1 MGSRRSR
8 GLEGVLEGSGHP
20 PEVPG
25 VPEVL
30 EGPNDPGSPRGPG
43 RPGVSGLG
51 PTFPP
56 CLNVSYSKLSGKF
69 ITIHYVEGI

>member
-20 PEVPG
+20 SG

-43 RPGVSGLG
+43 GPGVSGLG

-69 ITIHYVEGI
+69 ITIQYVERI